1 MKKFLLVAAIALF
14 GLTAN
19 AQDKKESNGLQGTWW
34 VAGQVS
40 FSSEKTGDA
49 KTTSNMILP
58 IVGYFVAPSV
68 TLGLGVGNISAKTV
82 NGAGVTTAEGNTFVV
97 KPLVRK
103 YWNIS
108 GGLFFYGQAAL
119 PVMLGKDKISDGKSS
134 SLALELSPGF
144 DYIVNKWM
152 TVETSFT
159 IFNVGTSTETPKVG
173 DKTTTFGFNANP
185 MNSVAD
191 RQIGNLQVGVKFL
204 F

>member
-1 MKKFLLVAAIALF
+1 MKKILLIAGIAILSI
-14 GLTAN
+14 TAQ
-19 AQDKKESNGLQGTWW
+19 AQEKSKGLQGTWW

-49 KTTSNMILP
+49 KTDKNMILP

-68 TLGLGVGNISAKTV
+68 TVGVGVGSVSSKTTDAT
-82 NGAGVTTAEGNTFVV
+82 GTTADSNTFVV

-103 YWNIS
+103 YWNIN

-119 PVMLGKDKISDGKSS
+119 PIMSGKDKISDTKTSS
-134 SLALELSPGF
+134 VALELAPGF
-144 DYIVNKWM
+144 DYVVNKWM

-159 IFNVGTSTETPKVG
+159 IFNVGSTTSTPAVG
-173 DKTTTFGFNANP
+173 DKTTTFEFNANP

-191 RQIGNLQVGVKFL
+191 RALGNLQIGVKFL